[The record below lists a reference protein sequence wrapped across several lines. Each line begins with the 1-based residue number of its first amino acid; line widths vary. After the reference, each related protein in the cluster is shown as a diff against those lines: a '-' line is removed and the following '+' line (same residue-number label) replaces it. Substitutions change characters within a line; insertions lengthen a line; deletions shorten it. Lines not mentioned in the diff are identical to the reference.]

1 MLKRSYYYYFKLKKR
16 SQEEI
21 ITIKLN
27 KVATFDITNIIIIT
41 IATIVTNYI

>member
-1 MLKRSYYYYFKLKKR
+1 MLKRSFYNYLKLSKR

-21 ITIKLN
+21 VTVKLN

-41 IATIVTNYI
+41 STIVTNYI